1 MEFLASK
8 YISTISIFFFFQ
20 FKLISRVNLP
30 ETGNNR
36 RAPAW
41 LIPESSWWSPWWWW
55 WFREFWTG
63 SAGCRVHGNS
73 MTEESRIF
81 RGNTLVGKGSRGSG
95 SHENTRSLHNYLS
108 KNRNP
113 WLEIRKPLC
122 SFHNERPCPPN
133 GKAEGRRK
141 GKFLISLSSE
151 ESNSLNNSPRIVTR
165 THREFKF
172 SSTYIVSV
180 EEIRRME
187 ISAKSFQNI
196 VQRIVVA
203 FGREGSSRDR

>member
-1 MEFLASK
+1 
-8 YISTISIFFFFQ
+8 
-20 FKLISRVNLP
+20 
-30 ETGNNR
+30 
-36 RAPAW
+36 
-41 LIPESSWWSPWWWW
+41 
-55 WFREFWTG
+55 
-63 SAGCRVHGNS
+63 

-122 SFHNERPCPPN
+122 SFHNERPFASCLPN

-172 SSTYIVSV
+172 SSTYIVLV

-196 VQRIVVA
+196 V
-203 FGREGSSRDR
+203 RDRCCVWSRRIQQRSITISRRKKDKLEEEEEDDGGPCSLVAIRNGIIAALLVSTRVARATTMFLVL